1 MFGIKWFDETETL
14 LFGLEG
20 KLSEYKELRKLIQE
34 GRKLYTL
41 LFISLYGIKSPNLAN
56 YSEASRIIELM
67 NKNFQKALQ
76 GLKKESDGEYSD
88 FKQEMKELETIVVNN
103 EILVDCFAK
112 IGKIMR

>member
-76 GLKKESDGEYSD
+76 GLRKESN

>member
-14 LFGLEG
+14 LFGLER

-76 GLKKESDGEYSD
+76 GLRKESN